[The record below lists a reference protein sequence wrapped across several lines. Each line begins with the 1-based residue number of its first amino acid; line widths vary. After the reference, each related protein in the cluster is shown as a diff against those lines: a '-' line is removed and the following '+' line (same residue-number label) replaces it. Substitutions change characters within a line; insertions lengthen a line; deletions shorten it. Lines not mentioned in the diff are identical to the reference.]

1 MSKKVYLNGY
11 MPKVEYWQ
19 YKLNEAVEGFSISDA
34 LYAMGKLE
42 YFMHKQKEFKL
53 NEKDSPV
60 SK

>member
-11 MPKVEYWQ
+11 QPKIEYWQ

-42 YFMHKQKEFKL
+42 YFMGKQLKL